1 MSLPGGPFLTGVSE
15 VWFLTICVSGSGV
28 IRDSISNEAGN
39 RVDKPERLFRS
50 AIEAYCS
57 IVRPT
62 KRDAAQ
68 LDDLTLPLLPLVSP
82 EGRRFAAAALS
93 ETGPQ
98 ATALVRR
105 LAEEPIE
112 ISAPL
117 LTRSVN
123 LSDVDLIGIIGRHGI
138 GHAQA
143 IGKRA
148 HLNANIAKVIK
159 VLGAME
165 RSAEQTDI
173 DRAETPA
180 AETPKERPASA
191 YEPETGA
198 AEAVRVELRE
208 MMTPSR
214 QQETAPS
221 AERFAWPEP
230 TRIFAQLLS
239 TALTGTEAFF
249 HTTIADA
256 LDIKFGAA
264 QLLEEEDAPGLST
277 VLRSFDLSVE
287 QAFLIATL
295 AYPYGA
301 VGHEAVRSFVDDY
314 RKLELKTARASVSA
328 WREWQTRVRQAV
340 ARDWEPIADQTAAN
354 DATAARNSLRAS

>member
-1 MSLPGGPFLTGVSE
+1 MSLPGGPFLIGVSE

-28 IRDSISNEAGN
+28 IRDSISIEAGN

-165 RSAEQTDI
+165 RSAEQTDV

-180 AETPKERPASA
+180 VETLSEPTR
-191 YEPETGA
+191 EPETGT

-214 QQETAPS
+214 QGETAPA
-221 AERFAWPEP
+221 AEPFVWPEP

-264 QLLEEEDAPGLST
+264 QLLEEDDAPGLST

-328 WREWQTRVRQAV
+328 WREWQARARQAV
-340 ARDWEPIADQTAAN
+340 ARDWEPIMDQTAAN